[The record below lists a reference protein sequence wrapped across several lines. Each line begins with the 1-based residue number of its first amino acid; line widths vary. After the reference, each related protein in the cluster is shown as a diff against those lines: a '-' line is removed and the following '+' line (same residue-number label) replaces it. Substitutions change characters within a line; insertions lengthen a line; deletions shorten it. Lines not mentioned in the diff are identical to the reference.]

1 MKPAVRLPRTF
12 FTRPTLTVARE
23 LLGCVLVRQKEG
35 VRLAGRIV
43 ETEAYIGE
51 EDEACHARAGR
62 TRRTAIMYGPAGHA
76 YVYFTY
82 GMHWMLNV
90 ISEEEGFP
98 AAVLLRALEP
108 LEGINVMQDLRGGK
122 AVAQLCSGPAK
133 LTQAL
138 AIAGTENELDL
149 CRKDSPLWI
158 ETGSH
163 PNRINATPRIGISYA
178 GEPWLSN
185 PWRFLLQENPFASR

>member
-1 MKPAVRLPRTF
+1 
-12 FTRPTLTVARE
+12 
-23 LLGCVLVRQKEG
+23 VRQREG

-62 TRRTAIMYGPAGHA
+62 TRRTATMYGPAGHA

-90 ISEEEGFP
+90 ITEEEGFP

-108 LEGINVMQDLRGGK
+108 LEGISVMQDLRGRK

-138 AIAGTENELDL
+138 AIARPENELDF

-163 PNRINATPRIGISYA
+163 PNRIIATPRIGISSA
-178 GEPWLSN
+178 GEPWLSKL
-185 PWRFLLQENPFASR
+185 WRFLLQESPFASR